1 MANGHGLCPSA
12 SSALD
17 LSEPCVRGVWATLL
31 PTSLV
36 LVFLLFALRIPAPS
50 TLKSWTSNLSAP
62 FQTYLTLPEAEAYL
76 SGASPAQAAA
86 VRNRSIGRVKLW
98 RSVVQS
104 ALALAL
110 TLAWTVGG
118 AFRAALH
125 PEYPT
130 WRLLQPFIVGSAW
143 LYAALKPT
151 FAPKPT
157 VAYDLFALYILHL
170 VGSVLTFGGALYD
183 SYLSA
188 PYHAVPTNAVVLNM
202 LNLGV
207 IVLLL
212 LVSLSTP
219 IALPSSYV
227 VAAQVGRTPSTS
239 NPTVVSESGPTST
252 SPSATTTSPPT
263 PEDYTTL
270 YGWLSFAWVSP
281 LVASGTSTT
290 LNEKDVW
297 ALSPTLQS
305 AALFR
310 KLVALRAKFGSW
322 TGVSSPPGSA
332 PSTTTPAS
340 SSTNVNSTK
349 TRSKPNLLRLLWA
362 ANSLDI
368 LLDASLTVV
377 SILFAYAGPFFLRE
391 ILASISSFAS
401 FTADPNST
409 PEEEAQARA
418 SRAKAYVYAALTL
431 LASVIKAQADL
442 QHLWF
447 GRRAGTR
454 VRSELMAVIY
464 EKALRRV
471 DYGGIVDKEKQ
482 AEAANAK
489 YAKDAKDSKD
499 GTNSPKGKGKKTGK
513 DSKNGKNDKDGKKKD
528 EDENRAGADV
538 GKIVN
543 LMSGDANR

>member
-17 LSEPCVRGVWATLL
+17 LSEPCVRGAWATLL

-50 TLKSWTSNLSAP
+50 TLKSLTSNLSAP

-110 TLAWTVGG
+110 ALAWTVGG
-118 AFRAALH
+118 AFRAALN

-183 SYLSA
+183 AYLSA
-188 PYHAVPTNAVVLNM
+188 PYHAVPTSAVVLNV

-227 VAAQVGRTPSTS
+227 VAAQVGRTPINSISTI
-239 NPTVVSESGPTST
+239 TSESGPS
-252 SPSATTTSPPT
+252 SNSASTTTTSSPPT

-281 LVASGTSTT
+281 LVAAGTSTT

-322 TGVSSPPGSA
+322 TGVSSPSGSA
-332 PSTTTPAS
+332 SSTTTSAS
-340 SSTNVNSTK
+340 SSTNVKPTT

-489 YAKDAKDSKD
+489 DAKDAKD